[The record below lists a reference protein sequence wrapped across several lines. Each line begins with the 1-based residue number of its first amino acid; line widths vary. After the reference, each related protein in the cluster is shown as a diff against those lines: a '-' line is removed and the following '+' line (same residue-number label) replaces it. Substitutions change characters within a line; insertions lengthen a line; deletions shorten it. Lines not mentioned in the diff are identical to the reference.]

1 MKMRVL
7 LTGGS
12 GMVGRNFQEHPAAKE
27 FEVLAPRRAELDLHD
42 FPAVRRYLDQ
52 HRPDIVIHAAGKVG
66 GIQANIREPV
76 QFLLENLDA
85 GRNVVSAAQA
95 CGVPRLL
102 NLGSSCMYP
111 RNAAHP
117 LREEAILAGEL
128 EPTNEGYALAKITV
142 AKLCEYITRQNA
154 GVGYKTLVPCNLYG
168 RHDAFDPS
176 RSHLMAA
183 IIDKLHRAV
192 EARASTVEIW
202 GDGAARREFMFAADL
217 ADCLVEAARRFDSL
231 PALMNVGTGVDHSV
245 LEYYAAAA
253 SVIGFKGKF
262 VHDLSKPVGMARKTL
277 SVDKAQRWGWRAATP
292 LRDGLEKAYRY
303 YLEYRGSAA
312 R

>member
-27 FEVLAPRRAELDLHD
+27 FEVLAPRRAQLDLHD
-42 FPAVRRYLDQ
+42 FPAVRRYMEER
-52 HRPDIVIHAAGKVG
+52 RPDIVIHAAGRVG

-85 GRNVVSAAQA
+85 GRNLVSAAQA

-117 LREEAILAGEL
+117 LREEAILTGEL

-154 GVGYKTLVPCNLYG
+154 GAGYKTLVPCNLYG

-192 EARASTVEIW
+192 EAGAGTVEIW

-217 ADCLVEAARRFDSL
+217 ADCLVEALRRFDSL
-231 PALMNVGTGVDHSV
+231 PGLMNVGTGVDHSV
-245 LEYYAAAA
+245 LEYYATAAA
-253 SVIGFKGKF
+253 VIGFKGKF

-303 YLEYRGSAA
+303 YLEHRGSAA